1 MRYRILFACAAALFS
16 LCSLVPL
23 AMAVDAD
30 DDIKPDESERINFDA
45 NVTTAQ
51 SAEIESKLPEEA
63 KAIREVIQHHIDHA
77 TSKDLDAYMED
88 FVQDRLRYPEL
99 EREYAQRA
107 MALKDLKLDL
117 RAIEFVQLTNHS
129 ATVYTRQISS
139 YTDDHN
145 QKIIDDAIISYRM
158 IKADNKSWKIAF
170 TERKR
175 LVAP

>member
-1 MRYRILFACAAALFS
+1 MRYKLIFACAAALFS

-30 DDIKPDESERINFDA
+30 DDIKPDDNENLMLDT

-51 SAEIESKLPEEA
+51 SAEIETKFPEEA
-63 KAIREVIQHHIDHA
+63 KAIREAIQRHIEHA
-77 TSKDLDAYMED
+77 TSKNLDAYMED
-88 FVQDRLRYPEL
+88 FIIDRIRYPEL

-107 MALKDLKLDL
+107 MALKDLKLDM
-117 RAIEFVQLTNHS
+117 RAIEFVQLTKKS

-139 YTDDHN
+139 YTDEN
-145 QKIIDDAIISYRM
+145 NNKIIDDAIISYRM
-158 IKADNKSWKIAF
+158 IHVNNNSWKIAF